1 CKATFANCCKSS
13 TAKTYLLVTIR
24 FACIEFNC
32 LSRSASGLGAA
43 HVSTISDRRFGNQH
57 REERW
62 PKSRNFVGAHCRA
75 CLAGAARADEGGVS
89 FWLPG
94 FFGSLAA
101 APQQPGWSLTNI
113 YYHTSVL
120 AGGDVALA
128 REFEIKRVPGNLS
141 ASAAATFS
149 GNLNATGDL

>member
-1 CKATFANCCKSS
+1 

-62 PKSRNFVGAHCRA
+62 PKSRNFVGAHCRHG
-75 CLAGAARADEGGVS
+75 CSGVSRRRCESRRRRRELLAARVLREPRGGSPVAGMVADKHLLSYLGVGR
-89 FWLPG
+89 W
-94 FFGSLAA
+94 
-101 APQQPGWSLTNI
+101 
-113 YYHTSVL
+113 
-120 AGGDVALA
+120 
-128 REFEIKRVPGNLS
+128 
-141 ASAAATFS
+141 
-149 GNLNATGDL
+149 